1 MPQASAGAILN
12 QYCVPVA
19 RPPALYV
26 VPVPFGIYRVHG
38 ANKAITQRDTY
49 RDECVKVLNRY
60 TPIIPSDL
68 KRLNEQVVAK
78 HLKAIGLGH
87 LVDSALCPPIKTIG
101 FNHGDGH
108 YYAVEQT

>member
-1 MPQASAGAILN
+1 
-12 QYCVPVA
+12 
-19 RPPALYV
+19 V
-26 VPVPFGIYRVHG
+26 VPVSLGIYRFHG
-38 ANKAITQRDTY
+38 ANKAVSQRDAY

-87 LVDSALCPPIKTIG
+87 LVNANLSPPLKTVL
-101 FNHGDGH
+101 FNHGDGRYH
-108 YYAVEQT
+108 TVEQS